1 MDILYVI
8 AYTIMAMMVL
18 SVIAAY
24 VSTKLETARKRNSI
38 RYKKR
43 MFRKPD
49 IIDVSFRE
57 VA

>member
-1 MDILYVI
+1 MDILY
-8 AYTIMAMMVL
+8 IMAYAIMALMVL
-18 SVIAAY
+18 GVIAAY
-24 VSTKLETARKRNSI
+24 ASTKLETARKRNSI

-43 MFRKPD
+43 MFRKPE

>member
-43 MFRKPD
+43 MFRKPE